1 MTGILFRN
9 KTELYLH
16 FAFVVE
22 EIDALL
28 SQEFRVTERR
38 NRSFEKTRDVIS
50 KKGKN
55 ISI

>member
-38 NRSFEKTRDVIS
+38 NRSFEKTRDVVS